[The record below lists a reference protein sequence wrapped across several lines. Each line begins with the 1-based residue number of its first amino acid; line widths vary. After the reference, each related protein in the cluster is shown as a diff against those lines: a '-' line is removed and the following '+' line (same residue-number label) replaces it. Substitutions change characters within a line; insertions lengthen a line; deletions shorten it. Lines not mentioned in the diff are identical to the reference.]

1 MHIYFLDPILFFVII
16 DTVLFVL
23 ILIQN
28 TLPLINNVE
37 ETADSNLLVIPN
49 IFRLKTSLIVLIQ

>member
-1 MHIYFLDPILFFVII
+1 MSSFML
-16 DTVLFVL
+16 
-23 ILIQN
+23 LIQN